1 MGSHFI
7 QSIEVWVLVSVINN
21 CVTSLGNDLPWT
33 DEGLRVGI
41 IFGIRNQLNCI
52 HKNESKRD
60 VQLHAMVKET
70 QTRVSLVLPISSRQ
84 LLHETL
90 KTTTATTVQLD

>member
-7 QSIEVWVLVSVINN
+7 QGIEVCVLVSVINN
-21 CVTSLGNDLPWT
+21 CVTSLGNDLLWT
-33 DEGLRVGI
+33 DEGLKVGI

-70 QTRVSLVLPISSRQ
+70 QSRVSLLPISSRP

-90 KTTTATTVQLD
+90 KTTTATTVQLG

>member
-1 MGSHFI
+1 M
-7 QSIEVWVLVSVINN
+7 WVLVSVINN
-21 CVTSLGNDLPWT
+21 CVTSLGIELLWT
-33 DEGLRVGI
+33 DGDLDVGI

-70 QTRVSLVLPISSRQ
+70 QTRVSLLPISSRP

-90 KTTTATTVQLD
+90 TTTTTATTVQLG